1 MSDVIYLRG
10 FDPDQKKRM
19 KAEAKKLTGKS
30 SINAFIHY
38 LIDNHFNKSNSIEFD
53 NVLNDSISIDQLPYS
68 ISFKERQ
75 RKQLTL
81 YKNDLLNLEYIAE
94 KNNCKLPYY
103 ISALIRNHLY
113 KSIELTG
120 FEIENLRKSNY
131 QISSIGNNLNQIAKR
146 VNLDMGIDYQDLELI
161 KELIVKIDNHVNL
174 VNSCL
179 QLNLNRW

>member
-19 KAEAKKLTGKS
+19 KEEAKKLTGKS
-30 SINAFIHY
+30 SVNAFIHY
-38 LIDNHFNKSNSIEFD
+38 LIEKHFNESNQID
-53 NVLNDSISIDQLPYS
+53 INVLDKTLSIDQLPYS
-68 ISFKERQ
+68 MSFKERQ
-75 RKQLTL
+75 RKQITL

-120 FEIENLRKSNY
+120 FEIENLRKSNF

-146 VNLDMGIDYQDLELI
+146 VNLEMGIDHYDIELI
-161 KELIVKIDNHVNL
+161 KQLIDKVDSHVML

-179 QLNLNRW
+179 QINLNRW